1 MIFLAKAY
9 KKKKNKKVKAAE
21 TNKRHYRLAQTIV
34 ALTLFVVAIFTALLI
49 AALTVLMIEQFNLG
63 LEMTY
68 GIAVGVMILFLIMI
82 GIILSKRI
90 KKTLSPL
97 DDIMK
102 AIGEIKQGH
111 FNVEVKVDDK
121 NELKEVAEAI
131 NEMSKEV
138 GEQVNLVYRNFVYDA
153 VSGLKN
159 RRACHKEI
167 EQIMTSSNDKVA
179 FCLIDIVNMKS
190 INMLRGQ
197 AVGDELLKVFAD
209 KLVSFVGDKEK
220 IFTNSGSEFL
230 FILPKI
236 GSLEAVDKVIKTII
250 EGYRTPLQIR
260 ESKID
265 VKINVGVSVF
275 PYDGRKIDELIK
287 KCDTALFKAKQA
299 GNMKY
304 VFYNDQ
310 ITKEVNYTSQI
321 REQMPEAIRRNQLY
335 LNFQPLIDIK
345 NEVYGFEALVRW
357 KSPTLGEINPQLFIS
372 LAEESHLIIPIGEW
386 VLTQACHAQ
395 VEMSRIF
402 ERQFVMS
409 INVSPVQIL
418 QKEFVEMLERIINE
432 TGIDPKYLVLEIT
445 ESVLIDSTVALE
457 DAINYIHKINAK
469 IALDDFGTGNASL
482 AYLRVLPFDTLKID
496 KSFID
501 GIFVSKKDHSI
512 VGSVIDLVHNLSMK
526 VVAEGVESRKQYEFL
541 KQIGCDV
548 YQGYMFSKPLDF
560 EDTIEY
566 VDQFYKVAKAKRVD
580 VFGKDYLG

>member
-1 MIFLAKAY
+1 MAKAY